1 MTDGI
6 PTLSERVLWNAMDD
20 SKWKMGVLLCIT
32 TTTCVVINSYVH
44 IREKFI
50 LGIPYVLE
58 DYVHLQGFIANFF
71 LFYGSLYLTLI
82 EATIIFIGVYFIATL
97 GILSDLIRLLN
108 ETTESTGK
116 ILKLIVRLQ
125 VEIIENFNDYCEAL
139 FYVFLIQ
146 ISTCVFLLVLLF
158 FLLMHTI
165 TNAMYLVIIVTVM
178 SQFAM
183 FCFFGQIIHNRSER
197 IFTDLYITKW
207 YEMDVKDQKSLLL
220 AMKMSQRTLGFK
232 VAGILLLGFSHSN
245 GHNVIILILT
255 FSLIM
260 TSSTNMMYY
269 SLNESSKNQPN
280 NLKFIVQFHVEV
292 LEKFE
297 KYCEAF
303 FLVFLVQMA
312 TIVIILILTFSL
324 IMTSST
330 NMMYYSVIA
339 TVMLQFTLFC
349 FCGQIIHNKSER
361 IFTDLYQTKWYEME
375 LKEQKILLLMMKM
388 SQRSLGIKVAGMYDI
403 NFVMFMQVLKVSF
416 SYCTILYTLM

>member
-1 MTDGI
+1 MTQKERFVI
-6 PTLSERVLWNAMDD
+6 FEKMVRVLEVSHQLILFTWAKKLN
-20 SKWKMGVLLCIT
+20 WKFRFFVLIPIIIITAAVLTSFAKMFHADGDKMVFAVAGIFTLGYSQMLLSGIFLMLNEGKINNIFTWLRQMHQEHEDEIVSPIYEDNLVKIEKLAYLFMRVLLCIT

-97 GILSDLIRLLN
+97 GILSDLIKLLS

-125 VEIIENFNDYCEAL
+125 VKIIENFNDYCEAL

-207 YEMDVKDQKSLLL
+207 YEMDVKDQKALLL

-232 VAGILLLGFSHSN
+232 VAG
-245 GHNVIILILT
+245 
-255 FSLIM
+255 
-260 TSSTNMMYY
+260 
-269 SLNESSKNQPN
+269 
-280 NLKFIVQFHVEV
+280 
-292 LEKFE
+292 
-297 KYCEAF
+297 
-303 FLVFLVQMA
+303 
-312 TIVIILILTFSL
+312 
-324 IMTSST
+324 
-330 NMMYYSVIA
+330 
-339 TVMLQFTLFC
+339 
-349 FCGQIIHNKSER
+349 
-361 IFTDLYQTKWYEME
+361 
-375 LKEQKILLLMMKM
+375 
-388 SQRSLGIKVAGMYDI
+388 MYDI
-403 NFVMFMQVLKVSF
+403 NFVMFVQMIKLCF
-416 SYCTILYTLM
+416 SYCTILYSIITEMII